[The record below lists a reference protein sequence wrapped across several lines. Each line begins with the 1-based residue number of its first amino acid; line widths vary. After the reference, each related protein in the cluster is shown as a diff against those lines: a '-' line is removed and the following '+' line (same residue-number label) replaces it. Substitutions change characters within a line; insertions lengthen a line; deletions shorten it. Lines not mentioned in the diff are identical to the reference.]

1 MLNTQKLN
9 ALKRASGLTNAK
21 IAEITGITLSNID
34 KITSGNNT
42 NPKLD
47 TIQAICKAIG
57 CTVNDLNDIPTNLIS
72 TNYNSTKLNEFV
84 NQKRKE
90 LNMGVDELVKKSGI
104 PKGTLSKITAGIN
117 TNPTLSTAE
126 ALCKALNCSLN
137 DIVGNVQV
145 ESFSFGEKNIIKKYL
160 QLDAHGKDIIDTIL
174 DKEYERCREQSE
186 KVRKYHSR

>member
-1 MLNTQKLN
+1 MNTQKLN